1 MNRIDPHATLRTA
14 EAAGARIQANRG
26 TESEPKWETIEG
38 KARFSCP
45 AHLYRV
51 HPEDAGNG

>member
-1 MNRIDPHATLRTA
+1 MNQIDPHATCRAA

-26 TESEPKWETIEG
+26 TESEPHWETLTE
-38 KARFSCP
+38 KAQFSCP

-51 HPEDAGNG
+51 HPDDARYG